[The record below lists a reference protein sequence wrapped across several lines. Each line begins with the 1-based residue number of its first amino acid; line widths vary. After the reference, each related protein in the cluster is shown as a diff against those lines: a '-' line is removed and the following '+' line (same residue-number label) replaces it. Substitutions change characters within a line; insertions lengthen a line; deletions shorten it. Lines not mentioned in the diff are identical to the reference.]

1 MEKLFESYV
10 AHMLTHSN
18 SSTHTI
24 QTQKSNKYLLDSH
37 KAKELFQ
44 LKVDL
49 HITLQESEKVI
60 VADTKWKV
68 LESTEDKKYGISQS
82 DLYQIFVYAK
92 YHQAQEAWLIHPKPY
107 SLQDK
112 QSEEMIGIIAEWN
125 KREYRYLYSDK
136 NIALKIIFAPLI
148 FC

>member
-24 QTQKSNKYLLDSH
+24 QTQKSNKYLLSSH

-49 HITLQESEKVI
+49 HITLQESKQFI

-68 LESTEDKKYGISQS
+68 LQSTEDIYQS

-92 YHQAQEAWLIHPKPY
+92 YHQAQEVWLIYPKSY
-107 SLQDK
+107 FQ
-112 QSEEMIGIIAEWN
+112 EIAWIIANWN
-125 KREYRYLYSDK
+125 HQDYQYAEGIS
-136 NIALKIIFAPLI
+136 LKILFAPLF

>member
-24 QTQKSNKYLLDSH
+24 QTQKSNKYLLNSH

-49 HITLQESEKVI
+49 HITLQESKQVI

-68 LESTEDKKYGISQS
+68 LQSTEDIYQS

-92 YHQAQEAWLIHPKPY
+92 YHQAKKYGLSI
-107 SLQDK
+107 L
-112 QSEEMIGIIAEWN
+112 N
-125 KREYRYLYSDK
+125 LTFKRL
-136 NIALKIIFAPLI
+136 LG
-148 FC
+148 

>member
-24 QTQKSNKYLLDSH
+24 QTQKSNKYLLSSH

-49 HITLQESEKVI
+49 HITLQESKQVI

-68 LESTEDKKYGISQS
+68 LQSTEDKKHRTSQS
-82 DLYQIFVYAK
+82 DLYQLFVYAK
-92 YHQAQEAWLIHPKPY
+92 YHQAKKYGLSI
-107 SLQDK
+107 L
-112 QSEEMIGIIAEWN
+112 N
-125 KREYRYLYSDK
+125 LTFKRL
-136 NIALKIIFAPLI
+136 LG
-148 FC
+148 